1 MSNFPPQY
9 AQQPG
14 APPPPPPKK
23 SNAKMFLFIGLG
35 CLGLIVIGVVA
46 IVLLAGG
53 IIYGIANS
61 PAATA
66 AKAFVEQSSAAKEEL
81 GDPLTTTF
89 VMGNIDTNNGA
100 GTAMVI
106 VSVTGPKG
114 TGAAQVDLKS
124 SGGESWQVT
133 SAKLEGGPSQKTIT
147 LK

>member
-14 APPPPPPKK
+14 APPPPPKK

-46 IVLLAGG
+46 VVLLAGG

-66 AKAFVEQSSAAKEEL
+66 AKAFVEQSAAAKQEL
-81 GDPLTTTF
+81 GEPLSTTF
-89 VMGNIDTNNGA
+89 VMGNVDTNTSS
-100 GTAMVI
+100 GTAMII

-124 SGGESWQVT
+124 SGGESWEVT
-133 SAKLEGGPSQKTIT
+133 SAKLEGGPSKKTIT